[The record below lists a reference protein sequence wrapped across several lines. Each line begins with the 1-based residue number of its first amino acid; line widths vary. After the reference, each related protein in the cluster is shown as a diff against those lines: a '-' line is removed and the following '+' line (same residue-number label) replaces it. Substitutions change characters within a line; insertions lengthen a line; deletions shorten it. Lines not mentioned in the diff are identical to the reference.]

1 MMRTLTAAAVLT
13 MIGSS
18 AVAQDAP
25 EAVAE
30 AYLAAYQA
38 QDFAAL
44 EALYAEDAVFIDPTS
59 EAIQGIGGPF
69 DWTGRE
75 AILAGIRGW
84 GATRLEYEI
93 DRTWSA
99 SGHVV
104 FDGAVAAIYET
115 ETGSVA
121 YRYPII
127 TIVTVED
134 GRVTEHRDYT
144 DFSGMTQEAR

>member
-1 MMRTLTAAAVLT
+1 MIRTLTAAAVLT
-13 MIGSS
+13 FTG
-18 AVAQDAP
+18 AAAQAQDAP

-38 QDFAAL
+38 QDFVAL

-69 DWTGRE
+69 NWTGRE

-104 FDGAVAAIYET
+104 FGGAVAAIYET

-127 TIVTVED
+127 TIVTIED
-134 GRVTEHRDYT
+134 GHVTEHRDYT